1 MKIVVITGSHHK
13 NGTSAHL
20 AAAFIRGAEETG
32 HEVCRFDAAFRQVH
46 PCIACETCHNT
57 NRGCV
62 FADDMKTLYPEL
74 LAADAVVFATPIYYY
89 AMNAQIRAVIDRF
102 YACDAQLH
110 HNKKTALL
118 VTMADNTMESAA
130 GFFSGHGKVLGLGH
144 CWHGDW
150 CRLYGCSGTGTNRL
164 RRAGLSA
171 RKTDIKTNRK

>member
-62 FADDMKTLYPEL
+62 FADDMKTLYP
-74 LAADAVVFATPIYYY
+74 
-89 AMNAQIRAVIDRF
+89 
-102 YACDAQLH
+102 
-110 HNKKTALL
+110 
-118 VTMADNTMESAA
+118 
-130 GFFSGHGKVLGLGH
+130 
-144 CWHGDW
+144 
-150 CRLYGCSGTGTNRL
+150 
-164 RRAGLSA
+164 
-171 RKTDIKTNRK
+171 

>member
-57 NRGCV
+57 DRGCA

-74 LAADAVVFATPIYYY
+74 LEADAVAFATPIYYY

-102 YACDAQLH
+102 YACDAQ
-110 HNKKTALL
+110 
-118 VTMADNTMESAA
+118 
-130 GFFSGHGKVLGLGH
+130 VLGLGH

>member
-32 HEVCRFDAAFRQVH
+32 HEFCRFDAAFRQVH

-57 NRGCV
+57 DRGCA

-74 LAADAVVFATPIYYY
+74 LEADAVAFATPIYYY

-130 GFFSGHGKVLGLGH
+130 GAIASFQGMAKFL
-144 CWHGDW
+144 DW
-150 CRLYGCSGTGTNRL
+150 DI
-164 RRAGLSA
+164 AGMVIGADLSLIHISEPT
-171 RKTDIKTNRK
+171 RP